1 MITSNYRKSYA
12 AGDLIKIVNAT
23 QAAFYWLNGCPPLD
37 NYPSRDHKTNK
48 PIMVYVFRRSETK
61 DLFDLWCKQ
70 QEEKHNEIESSENK

>member
-1 MITSNYRKSYA
+1 M
-12 AGDLIKIVNAT
+12 IKIVNAT

-70 QEEKHNEIESSENK
+70 QEEKHKVSCQELNNALNKNGDIIL